1 MKKIILTIFIGL
13 SFIGCSLPATDQEI
27 DEAAR
32 RQLKNKG
39 ICQEIAQSLDAVS
52 DFRKQNGEWS
62 CLVYKKTY
70 LDNPWATFSEADLL
84 PVHYYLYF
92 RK

>member
-1 MKKIILTIFIGL
+1 MKYIILFLISL
-13 SFIGCSLPATDQEI
+13 SLVNCSLRPTDQEI

-32 RQLKNKG
+32 RQLKNKE

-70 LDNPWATFSEADLL
+70 LDNPWAIFSEADLA
-84 PVHYYLYF
+84 PVRYYLYF